1 MQNEITNTSYS
12 NYIEKLISKIFLN
25 IKQIIRLL
33 FYIFYK
39 RPRIVERDLKV
50 PKRIYSSKYED

>member
-1 MQNEITNTSYS
+1 MWNEITITSYS
-12 NYIEKLISKIFLN
+12 NYIEKLISRIFLN

-39 RPRIVERDLKV
+39 RSRIIGKAIRYKN
-50 PKRIYSSKYED
+50 IYSSNYED

>member
-1 MQNEITNTSYS
+1 MQNEITSYS
-12 NYIEKLISKIFLN
+12 NYIEKLISKILLN

-39 RPRIVERDLKV
+39 QPRIARKGHKV
-50 PKRIYSSKYED
+50 QKYIFIKI

>member
-39 RPRIVERDLKV
+39 RPMIIGKAVKY
-50 PKRIYSSKYED
+50 KNIYSSNYED